1 MEVNYIA
8 QFLSMLTLVF
18 AIASIIA
25 GIFTAYFGSGRSRA
39 VGGILIVIGFL
50 VFVIFMYGAG
60 WLTTLVGIE
69 MPAIK
74 ELVFQN
80 HILQGI
86 VAILGAIVGAGIAL
100 GIFLL
105 AIMKA

>member
-1 MEVNYIA
+1 MVDMVS

-25 GIFTAYFGSGRSRA
+25 GIFTAYFGSGKSRA
-39 VGGILIVIGFL
+39 VGGILIVIGIL
-50 VFVIFMYGAG
+50 VFVIFLYGANLLSG
-60 WLTTLVGIE
+60 
-69 MPAIK
+69 
-74 ELVFQN
+74 
-80 HILQGI
+80 
-86 VAILGAIVGAGIAL
+86 ILGAPEGILNFQGTVIQGVVAIVGAVVGAAIAL

>member
-1 MEVNYIA
+1 MVDIVN

-25 GIFTAYFGSGRSRA
+25 GIFTAYFGSGKSRA
-39 VGGILIVIGFL
+39 VGGILIVIGLL
-50 VFVIFMYGAG
+50 VFVIFLYGAG
-60 WLTTLVGIE
+60 LLESFMGA
-69 MPAIK
+69 PSG
-74 ELVFQN
+74 VFVFKDT
-80 HILQGI
+80 IVQGI
-86 VAILGAIVGAGIAL
+86 IAILGAIVGAIIAL

>member
-1 MEVNYIA
+1 MEVNIVS

-25 GIFTAYFGSGRSRA
+25 GIFTAYFGSGKSRA
-39 VGGILIVIGFL
+39 VGGILIIIGILVFIIFLYGANLVGFL
-50 VFVIFMYGAG
+50 GNAEANSILYFKD
-60 WLTTLVGIE
+60 T
-69 MPAIK
+69 
-74 ELVFQN
+74 
-80 HILQGI
+80 ILQGI
-86 VAILGAIVGAGIAL
+86 IAILGAVVGAAIAL

>member
-1 MEVNYIA
+1 MDIVN

-25 GIFTAYFGSGRSRA
+25 GIFTAYFGSGKSRA
-39 VGGILIVIGFL
+39 VGGILIVIGLL
-50 VFVIFMYGAG
+50 VFIIFLYGANLLSG
-60 WLTTLVGIE
+60 FLGTPTGL
-69 MPAIK
+69 
-74 ELVFQN
+74 LNFQDT
-80 HILQGI
+80 ILLGV
-86 VAILGAIVGAGIAL
+86 VAIIGAIVGAAIAL

>member
-1 MEVNYIA
+1 MDYIA

-18 AIASIIA
+18 AIASVIA
-25 GIFTAYFGSGRSRA
+25 GIFTAYFGSGKSRV

-50 VFVIFMYGAG
+50 VFIIFLYGAG
-60 WLTTLVGIE
+60 LLTGFLGAPEGV
-69 MPAIK
+69 
-74 ELVFQN
+74 LNFQGT
-80 HILQGI
+80 IIIQGI
-86 VAILGAIVGAGIAL
+86 IAIIGGIVGALIAL